1 MAEVTE
7 KLGTKETEEMIKAMF
22 AVTAVLIE
30 RFKDGAGLDDVL
42 AIYEKLTKDEAF
54 LAVIT
59 EAYDGYKSIP
69 AEIKD
74 LDIAEGFALAGV
86 VLPEVLTLIQ
96 SLK

>member
-1 MAEVTE
+1 MTEVVE
-7 KLGTKETEEMIKAMF
+7 KLGTQETEEMIKAMF

-54 LAVIT
+54 LKVIT
-59 EAYDGYKSIP
+59 DAYAGYKNIP

-74 LDIAEGFALAGV
+74 LDMVEGFALAGSI
-86 VLPEVLTLIQ
+86 LPEVLKLIQ